1 MVLKC
6 TGTEAERNFYST
18 CSSPKYSIAWIDAY
32 LEAWLLSEN
41 NRLSMHK
48 SALFTVHLFLWPYTT
63 SRQIF
68 VCAPSVDVWLVS
80 KAVCVSCFTFKV
92 MQLVYSPFTLQA
104 CYPTPAAARR
114 QAQVFMASIKK
125 CAFPVTLQL
134 EIYSTF
140 DKHTELK
147 KKGVF
152 NLYRSLDS
160 VGCACSQ
167 RIQLLVHVCVR
178 VSLSMYASHCVR
190 MCRSVCLCV
199 RVCMWVC
206 GFFFVCVCARER
218 ECVCTPS
225 LPALKHQQQI
235 TDGPPALEVFY
246 FPAEARYVKNKHVQ
260 H

>member
-1 MVLKC
+1 
-6 TGTEAERNFYST
+6 
-18 CSSPKYSIAWIDAY
+18 
-32 LEAWLLSEN
+32 
-41 NRLSMHK
+41 MHK
-48 SALFTVHLFLWPYTT
+48 SALFTMHLFLWPYT

-147 KKGVF
+147 KKEKKKGVF

-160 VGCACSQ
+160 VGCVCSQ

-199 RVCMWVC
+199 RVCMRVC
-206 GFFFVCVCARER
+206 VFCVCA
-218 ECVCTPS
+218 CVCTRES
-225 LPALKHQQQI
+225 VCVHTEPACSETPATDNRWSPCIRSVLFPCGSQI
-235 TDGPPALEVFY
+235 CQ
-246 FPAEARYVKNKHVQ
+246 K
-260 H
+260 